1 METDQ
6 VQVHKSN
13 SIGPGTYYILDSCY
27 WQLLITFSYM
37 VLFYH
42 HNCSVES
49 IAIITFLLM
58 EPQEG
63 CLICRILHVLVSLEI
78 NLPVITRNMKG
89 IINVY
94 SCVCLLSLSKMFLRL
109 THGLVICSHHLLFF
123 NWVVFLCLNLPQFA
137 HLFTCWW
144 IFGLFHVWGLL
155 KLLWVFRAKLFCW

>member
-1 METDQ
+1 MFDLR
-6 VQVHKSN
+6 KSAWKPIKFKYIN
-13 SIGPGTYYILDSCY
+13 NIVPGTYYILDSCY
-27 WQLLITFSYM
+27 WQLLIIFSYM

-78 NLPVITRNMKG
+78 NLPIITRNMKG

-123 NWVVFLCLNLPQFA
+123 NWVVFLCLNLPSIY
-137 HLFTCWW
+137 LLMDIWSVPCL
-144 IFGLFHVWGLL
+144 GLIKAAVSIES
-155 KLLWVFRAKLFCW
+155 

>member
-78 NLPVITRNMKG
+78 NLPIITRNMKG